1 MNEIFEVPP
10 IEAVKALLETRGKFS
25 KTLEIAA
32 VAFERVIREAAF
44 DPKMRQ
50 IRVDEIV
57 GG

>member
-1 MNEIFEVPP
+1 MDEIFEVAA
-10 IEAVKALLETRGKFS
+10 IETVQALLETRGKFS

-32 VAFERVIREAAF
+32 VALERVIREAAF
-44 DPKMRQ
+44 NPKMRQ